1 MGNISVITECCCAKI
16 EQRADMVSPVVQE
29 GLNDSDS
36 FLPTTLGRT
45 GVKNV
50 SVYIYTLSSPEG
62 QKSCLSLPH
71 LAALSHPFPVGSS
84 LTSLATEK
92 GKTSCVGRLHSNP
105 KVSGIFLGKL
115 IKSIALL

>member
-50 SVYIYTLSSPEG
+50 SVYIYTLSSPRAEELFKSSTSGHSLSPISCGKFSHIFGHREG
-62 QKSCLSLPH
+62 
-71 LAALSHPFPVGSS
+71 
-84 LTSLATEK
+84 ED
-92 GKTSCVGRLHSNP
+92 
-105 KVSGIFLGKL
+105 
-115 IKSIALL
+115 